1 MVSAL
6 GSLAS
11 PTSCCRRQR
20 GGAGGA
26 GIPPAAPLTRGY
38 PGPPRLGRRDIRVPL
53 AKLSTQSSPP
63 QVSGT
68 PAPS

>member
-11 PTSCCRRQR
+11 PTSCCHRQK

-26 GIPPAAPLTRGY
+26 GIPL
-38 PGPPRLGRRDIRVPL
+38 PRL
-53 AKLSTQSSPP
+53 
-63 QVSGT
+63 
-68 PAPS
+68 